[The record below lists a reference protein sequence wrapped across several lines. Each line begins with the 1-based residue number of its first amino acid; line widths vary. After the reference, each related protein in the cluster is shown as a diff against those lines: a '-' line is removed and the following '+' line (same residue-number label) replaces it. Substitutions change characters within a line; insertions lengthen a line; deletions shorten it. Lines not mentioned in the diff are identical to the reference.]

1 MKPDTTTPGAMTE
14 IAASL
19 PGLSLAWRIAA
30 REMRVGLK
38 GFRVFLACLALGVA
52 AITAVGSLSES
63 VKSGLMADARVLLG
77 GDVDLR
83 TQHQPISAE
92 QQAYL
97 HANTTSL
104 SSTVEMKAMAQ
115 TDGARALV
123 ELKGVDAYY
132 PLTGAVLLD
141 PPADVQD
148 VLAQQN
154 GVWGAA
160 VDAGLLSKLGLSIG
174 DSVHVG
180 KATFQLRAV
189 IQKEPDRVASII
201 NFGPRLMVS
210 TKALPETGLVQ
221 LGSQIR
227 YHERLQLTA
236 NADPELFIKQLKADF
251 PHAGWRIHGPGNAAP
266 GLQRFIDRLTLFL
279 TFAGLT
285 ALLVGGIGVLGAVRS
300 YLETKTSTI
309 ATFKC
314 LGAPAK
320 LVFQVYLL
328 QVLALSLVGILI
340 GLTLGAALPF
350 IGIELV
356 KDHLPFVPH
365 VALYPFA
372 LFKAAAFG
380 VLVSLTFALWPLAQA
395 QETPAAN
402 LFRTNVMPVMTKPRL
417 HYVLAVLI
425 GVFLL
430 GSLVVFWAEERNFA
444 YWFVAVSIVTV
455 FMLHLG
461 ALGVMKLAKHAP
473 RPKNAVTR
481 LALTN
486 LHRPGASTPGVVQA
500 LGVGLSVLVAVAL
513 IQGNIA
519 KQVKDTIPDQAPAFF
534 FIDIQPD
541 QVAPFDLAVSAVP
554 GAHGLMR
561 RPSLRGRIVEIA
573 GVPVDE
579 VDVDPGVRWAIRGDR
594 ALSYAAKPADGT
606 EFVGGTWW
614 PEDYAG
620 PPLISFDANVA
631 RGFGV
636 GVGDTLTLNILG
648 REITAEIASL
658 RKIDWRTLRFDF
670 AIIFAPGTL
679 ENAPHTHIA
688 AIKAPPQSEPEIER
702 VVAKSFANVSAIRVR
717 DALEAA
723 NRIIA
728 GIGAAITGTASVTV
742 LAGIIVL
749 GGTIAAARSRRV
761 FDSVVFK
768 VLGATRRQVMGAF
781 LLEYGLLGLF
791 TGLVGAVI
799 GTLISWAVIQFIMGM
814 TWTFLPLEAI
824 GTVIAAITLTM
835 VAGFFGTWRAL
846 GEKASG
852 HLRNE

>member
-1 MKPDTTTPGAMTE
+1 MKGAT
-14 IAASL
+14 S
-19 PGLSLAWRIAA
+19 PGLSLAWRIAS

-52 AITAVGSLSES
+52 AIAAVGSLSQA
-63 VKSGLMADARVLLG
+63 VTSGLMADARTLLG

-83 TQHQPISAE
+83 TQHQPITDE
-92 QQAYL
+92 QRTYL
-97 HANTTSL
+97 ETSTTRL
-104 SSTVEMKAMAQ
+104 SSTMEMKAMAQ
-115 TDGARALV
+115 TAGARTLV
-123 ELKGVDAYY
+123 ELKGVDVLY
-132 PLTGAVLLD
+132 PLMGAVELD
-141 PPADVQD
+141 PPSELQGQ
-148 VLAQQN
+148 LSKIN

-160 VDAGLLSKLGLSIG
+160 VDAGLLPKLGLAIG
-174 DSVHVG
+174 DTVRVG

-189 IQKEPDRVASII
+189 ITKEPDRVASII

-210 TKALPETGLVQ
+210 TAALPDTGLVQ

-227 YHERLQLTA
+227 YHERLELTA
-236 NADPELFIKQLKADF
+236 KVDPELFIEQLKVEF

-266 GLQRFIDRLTLFL
+266 SLQRFIDRLTLFL

-285 ALLVGGIGVLGAVRS
+285 ALLVGGIGVLGAVHS
-300 YLETKTSTI
+300 YLETKTATI

-314 LGAPAK
+314 LGAPGK
-320 LVFQVYLL
+320 LVFQIYLL
-328 QVLALSLVGILI
+328 QVLALSLVGIMI
-340 GLTLGAALPF
+340 GLGLGALLPY
-350 IGIELV
+350 IGVELI
-356 KDHLPFVPH
+356 KDQLPVVPQ
-365 VALYPFA
+365 VALYPFV
-372 LFKAAAFG
+372 LFKAAVFG

-402 LFRTNVMPVMTKPRL
+402 LFRTNVMPVTAPPKPRYAL
-417 HYVLAVLI
+417 TV
-425 GVFLL
+425 LL
-430 GSLVVFWAEERNFA
+430 GIIILGALVIYWAQERAFA
-444 YWFVAVSIVTV
+444 YWFVAVSIGTV
-455 FMLHLG
+455 FLLHLG
-461 ALGVMKLAKHAP
+461 ALAVMKATQHAP
-473 RPKNAVTR
+473 RPNNAIAR

-486 LHRPGASTPGVVQA
+486 LHRPGTATPRVVQA

-519 KQVKDTIPDQAPAFF
+519 KQVQDTIPDQAPAFF

-541 QVAPFDLAVSAVP
+541 QVARFDEIVSAVP
-554 GAHGLMR
+554 GASGLMR
-561 RPSLRGRIVEIA
+561 KPSLRGRIVKIA

-579 VDVDPGVRWAIRGDR
+579 VDIDPGVRWAVRGDR
-594 ALSYAAKPADGT
+594 ALSYAATPPEGT

-614 PEDYAG
+614 PEDYSG
-620 PPLISFDANVA
+620 PPKISFDATVA

-648 REITAEIASL
+648 REITTEIASL
-658 RKIDWRTLRFDF
+658 RKIDWRTLRFNF

-688 AIKAPPQSEPEIER
+688 AIKATPESEPEIER
-702 VVAKSFANVSAIRVR
+702 VVAENFANVSTIRVR
-717 DALEAA
+717 DALDAA

-728 GIGAAITGTASVTV
+728 GIGIAVTGTASVTV

-791 TGLVGAVI
+791 TGLVGALV
-799 GTLISWAVIQFIMGM
+799 GTLISWAVIQYIMGM
-814 TWTFLPLEAI
+814 TWIFLPLEAI
-824 GTVIAAITLTM
+824 ATVSAAIALTM
-835 VAGFFGTWRAL
+835 IAGFFGTWRAL

>member
-1 MKPDTTTPGAMTE
+1 VKGAT
-14 IAASL
+14 S
-19 PGLSLAWRIAA
+19 PGLSLAWRIAS

-52 AITAVGSLSES
+52 AIAAVGSLSQA
-63 VKSGLMADARVLLG
+63 VTSGLMADARTLLG

-83 TQHQPISAE
+83 TQHQPITDE
-92 QQAYL
+92 QRTYL
-97 HANTTSL
+97 ETSTTRL
-104 SSTVEMKAMAQ
+104 SSTMEMKAMAQ
-115 TDGARALV
+115 TAGARTLV
-123 ELKGVDAYY
+123 ELKGVDVLY
-132 PLTGAVLLD
+132 PLMGAVELD
-141 PPADVQD
+141 PPSELQGQ
-148 VLAQQN
+148 LSKIN

-160 VDAGLLSKLGLSIG
+160 VDAGLLPKLGLAIG
-174 DSVHVG
+174 DTVRVG

-189 IQKEPDRVASII
+189 ITKEPDRVASII

-210 TKALPETGLVQ
+210 TAALPDTGLVQ

-227 YHERLQLTA
+227 YHERLELTA
-236 NADPELFIKQLKADF
+236 KVDPELFIEQLKVEF

-266 GLQRFIDRLTLFL
+266 SLQRFIDRLTLFL

-285 ALLVGGIGVLGAVRS
+285 ALLVGGIGVLGAVHS
-300 YLETKTSTI
+300 YLETKTATI

-314 LGAPAK
+314 LGAPGK
-320 LVFQVYLL
+320 LVFQIYLL
-328 QVLALSLVGILI
+328 QVLALSLVGIMI
-340 GLTLGAALPF
+340 GLGLGALLPY
-350 IGIELV
+350 IGVELI
-356 KDHLPFVPH
+356 KDQLPVVPQ
-365 VALYPFA
+365 VALYPFV
-372 LFKAAAFG
+372 LFKAAVFG

-402 LFRTNVMPVMTKPRL
+402 LFRTNVMPVTAPPKPRYAL
-417 HYVLAVLI
+417 TV
-425 GVFLL
+425 LL
-430 GSLVVFWAEERNFA
+430 GIIILGALVIYWAQERAFA
-444 YWFVAVSIVTV
+444 YWFVAVSIGTV
-455 FMLHLG
+455 FLLHLG
-461 ALGVMKLAKHAP
+461 ALAVMKATQHAP
-473 RPKNAVTR
+473 RPNNAIAR

-486 LHRPGASTPGVVQA
+486 LHRPGTATPRVVQA

-519 KQVKDTIPDQAPAFF
+519 KQVQDTIPDQAPAFF

-541 QVAPFDLAVSAVP
+541 QVARFDEIVSAVP
-554 GAHGLMR
+554 GASGLMR
-561 RPSLRGRIVEIA
+561 KPSLRGRIVKIA

-579 VDVDPGVRWAIRGDR
+579 VDIDPGVRWAVRGDR
-594 ALSYAAKPADGT
+594 ALSYAATPPEGT

-614 PEDYAG
+614 PEDYSG
-620 PPLISFDANVA
+620 PPKISFDATVA

-648 REITAEIASL
+648 REITTEIASL
-658 RKIDWRTLRFDF
+658 RKIDWRTLRFNF

-688 AIKAPPQSEPEIER
+688 AIKATPESEPEIER
-702 VVAKSFANVSAIRVR
+702 VVAENFANVSTIRVR
-717 DALEAA
+717 DALDAA

-728 GIGAAITGTASVTV
+728 GIGIAVTGTASVTV

-791 TGLVGAVI
+791 TGLVGALV
-799 GTLISWAVIQFIMGM
+799 GTLISWAVIQYIMGM
-814 TWTFLPLEAI
+814 TWIFLPLEAI
-824 GTVIAAITLTM
+824 ATVSAAIALTM
-835 VAGFFGTWRAL
+835 IAGFFGTWRAL

>member
-1 MKPDTTTPGAMTE
+1 MP
-14 IAASL
+14 L
-19 PGLSLAWRIAA
+19 LSSADFMLAWRIAA

-38 GFRVFLACLALGVA
+38 GFRVFLMCLALGVA
-52 AITAVGSLSES
+52 AIAAVGSLSES
-63 VKSGLMADARVLLG
+63 VKSGLMADARNLLG

-83 TQHQPISAE
+83 TQHQPITTE
-92 QQAYL
+92 QRDYL
-97 HANTTSL
+97 KTNAAKL

-115 TDGARALV
+115 TDANRTLV
-123 ELKGVDAYY
+123 ELKGVDGFY
-132 PLTGAVLLD
+132 PLSGAVVLD
-141 PPADVQD
+141 PPGELQTI
-148 VLAQQN
+148 LAKQ
-154 GVWGAA
+154 GDVWGAA
-160 VDAGLLSKLGLSIG
+160 VDVGLLPKLGLAIG
-174 DSVHVG
+174 DTVRVG
-180 KATFQLRAV
+180 KASFQLRAV
-189 IQKEPDRVASII
+189 INKEPDRVASII

-210 TKALPETGLVQ
+210 TAALPDTGLVQ

-227 YHERLQLTA
+227 YHERLALYA
-236 NADPELFIKQLKADF
+236 GVEPEIFIDQLKSDF

-320 LVFQVYLL
+320 LVFQIYLL
-328 QVLALSLVGILI
+328 QVLALSLVGIVI
-340 GLTLGAALPF
+340 GLSIGALLPF

-356 KDHLPFVPH
+356 KDQLPFTPH

-402 LFRTNVMPVMTKPRL
+402 LFRTNVMPVTTLPKL
-417 HYVLAVLI
+417 QYAIAVLV

-430 GSLVVFWAEERNFA
+430 AALVIFWAEERNFA
-444 YWFVAVSIVTV
+444 YWFVAVSIGTV
-455 FMLHLG
+455 FLLHLG
-461 ALGVMKLAKHAP
+461 ALAVMKLAKHAP
-473 RPKNAVTR
+473 RPKSAVVR

-541 QVAPFDLAVSAVP
+541 QVAAFDAAVSSVT
-554 GAHGLMR
+554 GAHDLMR
-561 RPSLRGRIVEIA
+561 RPSLRGRIVKIA

-579 VDVDPGVRWAIRGDR
+579 AEIDPGVRWAVRGDR
-594 ALSYAAKPADGT
+594 ALSYAAKPSEGT
-606 EFVGGTWW
+606 EFVGGAWW
-614 PEDYAG
+614 PEDYSG
-620 PPLISFDANVA
+620 PPQISFDATVA

-636 GVGDTLTLNILG
+636 GIGDSLTLNILG
-648 REITAEIASL
+648 REITAEITSL

-679 ENAPHTHIA
+679 EGAPQTHIA
-688 AIKAPPQSEPEIER
+688 AIKAPPEAETEIER
-702 VVAKSFANVSAIRVR
+702 VVAEKFANISTIRVR

-723 NRIIA
+723 NNIIA
-728 GIGAAITGTASVTV
+728 GIGAAISGTASVTV

-749 GGTIAAARSRRV
+749 GGTIAAARARRV

-791 TGLVGAVI
+791 TGLVGAVV

-814 TWTFLPLEAI
+814 SWVLLPFDAI
-824 GTVIAAITLTM
+824 VTVVAAITLTM
-835 VAGFFGTWRAL
+835 MAGFFGTWRAL